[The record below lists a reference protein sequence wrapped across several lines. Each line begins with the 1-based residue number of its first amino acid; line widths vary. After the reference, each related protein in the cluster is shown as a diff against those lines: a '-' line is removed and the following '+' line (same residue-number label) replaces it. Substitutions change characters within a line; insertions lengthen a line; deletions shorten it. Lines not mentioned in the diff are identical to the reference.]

1 MDPHLAAYLAFTT
14 ILVLTPGSATAVV
27 VRNVLDGG
35 RRQGMAAA
43 LGAAAGNTTY
53 AAVSALGLAAVFA
66 RAPAAFLLLRVAGTA
81 YLAWLGVKSLR
92 AAWRRTPGTL
102 PGGLERAGT
111 SKATS
116 APATGF
122 TQGFANN
129 LVNPAVATFYLA
141 VVPSFLA
148 DSTTLSPRYLL
159 YAILHVTM
167 AFTYHTGW
175 VWGLHSMRTF
185 WARPATR
192 RLLETLTGIA
202 LLALAWRLQR

>member
-1 MDPHLAAYLAFTT
+1 MVHLDT
-14 ILVLTPGSATAVV
+14 
-27 VRNVLDGG
+27 G
-35 RRQGMAAA
+35 R
-43 LGAAAGNTTY
+43 
-53 AAVSALGLAAVFA
+53 
-66 RAPAAFLLLRVAGTA
+66 
-81 YLAWLGVKSLR
+81 
-92 AAWRRTPGTL
+92 L

-122 TQGFANN
+122 TQGFANT
-129 LVNPAVATFYLA
+129 LVTPGLATFYLA

-202 LLALAWRLQR
+202 LLALAWRLQRWQSVRRERAHREKRSSRGTQKNGLQILCEPPFLRSPRDPVVCVVSVPTVRTHSRSVLRIGIWDLEASHI